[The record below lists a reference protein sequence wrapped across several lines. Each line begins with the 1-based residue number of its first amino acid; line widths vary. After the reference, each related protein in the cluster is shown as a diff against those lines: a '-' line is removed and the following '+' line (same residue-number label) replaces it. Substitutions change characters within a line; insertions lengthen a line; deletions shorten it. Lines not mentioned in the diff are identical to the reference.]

1 MENTITEQGQ
11 AMLAPIKSYSHK
23 QLIDL
28 YEISHVIFRGWLAPH
43 KTKVGKLTGKRYT
56 IKQVEIIFNELGRPR
71 MAA

>member
-1 MENTITEQGQ
+1 MENTTTEQGQ